1 MFLTNADFE
10 YPPDLKRRKD
20 GRSGSVFSQK
30 GMYLFASV
38 LSAAIYG
45 MEVREIQVEAD
56 VSDGLP
62 SFAMVG
68 FPSAQVREAQERVR
82 TAFKNNR
89 LCLPPKK
96 VTVNFAPADMKKEGA
111 GFDLPV
117 AAAVLAAA
125 GILEPDLLE
134 GVMIVGEI
142 SLNGEI
148 HGVAGVLPRVIRARE
163 LGLRFCVIPEENIR
177 EGNLVK
183 DMPVFGVKSL
193 NAMIRCLRDPN
204 TYTAAYQEKEKTENK
219 PEIPKVDFA
228 DICGQEGARRA
239 AEIAVSGFH
248 NILFIGPPGSGKTM
262 LARRLPTIM
271 PEMTFEESLEITKV
285 YSVAGLLTEK
295 DPLIRQRPFRSPHHT
310 SSPQALAGGGRIPGP
325 GEITLAHRGVLF
337 LDEMPEFSRKS
348 LEILRQPLEDKEIHL
363 SRAAGTYIFPAS
375 FMLAAAMNPCP
386 CGFYPDMNRCRCTSG
401 EITHYLGKISQPLLE
416 RIDICTEVPAVS
428 FSKMK
433 KKIAGESSAQI
444 RKRVEAVQEIQR
456 ERYKKEKFCFNGEL
470 DGRKLEK
477 YCVKTGGADKLLEQ
491 AYEQFQFSTRA
502 YHKILKTA
510 RTIADMESSE
520 KIKEEHIC
528 EALTYRAYDKKYWS

>member
-1 MFLTNADFE
+1 LFLTNADFE

-183 DMPVFGVKSL
+183 DMQVFGVKSL
-193 NAMIRCLRDPN
+193 NDMIRCLRDPN

-219 PEIPKVDFA
+219 PEKPKVDFA

-477 YCVKTGGADKLLEQ
+477 YCVMTGGADKLLEQ

-528 EALTYRAYDKKYWS
+528 EALAYRAYDKKYWS

>member
-125 GILEPDLLE
+125 GILEPDLLK

-193 NAMIRCLRDPN
+193 NDMIRCLRDPN
-204 TYTAAYQEKEKTENK
+204 TYTAAYQEKGKTENK
-219 PEIPKVDFA
+219 PEKPKVDFA

-477 YCVKTGGADKLLEQ
+477 YCVMTGGADKLLEQ

-510 RTIADMESSE
+510 RTIADMELSE

>member
-401 EITHYLGKISQPLLE
+401 EITHYFGKISQPLLE

-477 YCVKTGGADKLLEQ
+477 YCVMTGGADKLLEQ